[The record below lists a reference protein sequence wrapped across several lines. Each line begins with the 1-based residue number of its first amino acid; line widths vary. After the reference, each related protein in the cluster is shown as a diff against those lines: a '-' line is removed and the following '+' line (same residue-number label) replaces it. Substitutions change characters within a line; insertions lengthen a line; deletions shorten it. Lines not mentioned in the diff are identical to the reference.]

1 MDISDQSWVQAA
13 AYLGAAFSIG
23 FGAIGAA
30 LGEGYAA
37 GHASHAI
44 ASNHNQAGS
53 IMKNMLVGQA
63 VAESAGI
70 FALIVSMLLI
80 FVVDSAVPLINAFAY
95 IGGGLAMGLSA
106 VGSGMG
112 SGFPAA
118 EACEGLASNP
128 ETGGQLT
135 TNMLVGSAICQ
146 TPAIF
151 GLVVAF
157 MLLFMGFDNM
167 VLEPGWAALLAAGL
181 SVGLAAIG
189 SGLGS
194 GIPAGTATS
203 GIARQPAASGL
214 IRTNML
220 VGAAVTQ
227 TPAIFG
233 LVIAFLLLFIDWSA
247 KPAYPTWAALLGA
260 GLSTGLSAIG
270 PGLGNGLTAGEA
282 SAGVARMPDAQGQI
296 TTSML
301 LGLTVA
307 QSTVI
312 YGFLVSLILLFVDA
326 ADPNS
331 AHRLGRAFGRGAL
344 HGLWRHRTRHWR
356 GHHRRIRGAPHR
368 QGSGQPS
375 FVNQG
380 YAGGTGGLGI
390 HRHLLFDRSLVALV
404 RGLNQ
409 AL

>member
-1 MDISDQSWVQAA
+1 MEITDQNWVQAA
-13 AYLGAAFSIG
+13 AYMGAAFSIG

-37 GHASHAI
+37 GFASRAI
-44 ASNHNQAGS
+44 ASNDRQSGS
-53 IMKNMLVGQA
+53 IMKSMLVGQA

-70 FALIVSMLLI
+70 FALIIAMLLI
-80 FVVDSAVPLINAFAY
+80 FVVKTDGPLIMAFAFL
-95 IGGGLAMGLSA
+95 GGGLAMGLSA
-106 VGSGMG
+106 IGSGMG

-118 EACEGLASNP
+118 EACQGLASNP
-128 ETGGQLT
+128 EVGGALT
-135 TNMLVGSAICQ
+135 TNMLIGSAVCQ

-151 GLVVAF
+151 GMVVAF
-157 MLLFMGFDNM
+157 MLLFMDYSS
-167 VLEPGWAALLAAGL
+167 LPLWPSWAALLGAGI

-194 GIPAGTATS
+194 GIPAGTST
-203 GIARQPAASGL
+203 GGLARQPAAAGV

-233 LVIAFLLLFIDWSA
+233 LVIAFLLLFLDFTG
-247 KPAYPTWAALLGA
+247 KPANPTWAALLGA
-260 GLSTGLSAIG
+260 GLATGLSAIG

-282 SAGVARMPDAQGQI
+282 ARGVARMPDAQGQI

-312 YGFLVSLILLFVDA
+312 YGFLVSLILLFVDTATGSPVAWA
-326 ADPNS
+326 AMLS
-331 AHRLGRAFGRGAL
+331 AGLCMGFGGIGPGIGEGITAAYAVKRVARGPENQVLITRVMLVGQAVSESTGIYSLIIAL
-344 HGLWRHRTRHWR
+344 
-356 GHHRRIRGAPHR
+356 
-368 QGSGQPS
+368 
-375 FVNQG
+375 V
-380 YAGGTGGLGI
+380 
-390 HRHLLFDRSLVALV
+390 LLFVI
-404 RGLNQ
+404 
-409 AL
+409 